1 MIADVG
7 TMIWKEWKEVLLQRG
22 SLRGGW
28 TSVLIILAL
37 LGIFMPLQSGLE
49 WLENP
54 VLPLV
59 WSWMPIFLTISLVAD
74 SFAGERERHTL
85 ETLLASRLSDRAIL
99 LGKMSAAVLYG
110 WGLFMV
116 SLLVGAVT
124 INVVN
129 WGDPLQFYPLDFF
142 IACAGLSLLL
152 CVFISAI
159 GVFVSLRAPT
169 ARIAYQRLSL
179 SMLAVIMLP
188 VILTQ
193 ILPQGS
199 LAPMLASLEKI
210 DLYYAFWVL
219 GIALLGLDVLF
230 ILAALARFKRTRLI
244 LE

>member
-1 MIADVG
+1 MLRDTWTISKKD
-7 TMIWKEWKEVLLQRG
+7 IREVLFSRG
-22 SLRGGW
+22 NKRGGLISILVVVGLIGVYFPLFSQDTW
-28 TSVLIILAL
+28 FNSPIAVL
-37 LGIFMPLQSGLE
+37 
-49 WLENP
+49 N
-54 VLPLV
+54 
-59 WSWMPIFLTISLVAD
+59 WSWMPIFMVTSLVTD
-74 SFAGERERHTL
+74 SIAGERERHTL
-85 ETLLASRLSDRAIL
+85 ETLLASRVKDQAIL
-99 LGKMSAAVLYG
+99 LGKISAAVLYG